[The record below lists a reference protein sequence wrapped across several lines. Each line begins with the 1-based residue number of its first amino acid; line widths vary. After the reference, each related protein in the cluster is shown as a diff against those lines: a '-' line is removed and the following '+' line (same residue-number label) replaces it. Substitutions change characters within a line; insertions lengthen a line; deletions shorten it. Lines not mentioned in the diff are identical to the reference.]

1 MAEAHTVSDYD
12 TDTVLWSE
20 RQADLLRRLAAGE
33 RVNHQVDWD
42 NVAEEIDSVGRSQR
56 LALASYVGLVLE
68 HLMKLEAS
76 PAMDPRRG
84 WEETVRRTRLDIKR
98 LLAAN
103 PSLRRT
109 VGDVI
114 AGQLPD
120 VREIVA
126 ASLARY
132 GETPRVA
139 VEGLSYDADAVL
151 GDSFPRSRMTRGRG
165 RDAVPPARPA
175 SPAFVMPRGA

>member
-1 MAEAHTVSDYD
+1 MTEARTVSDYD

-20 RQADLLRRLAAGE
+20 RQAGLLRRLANGE
-33 RVNHQVDWD
+33 RVNNQVDWE

-68 HLMKLEAS
+68 HLMKLEAA
-76 PAMDPRRG
+76 PAMEPRRG

-98 LLAAN
+98 LLDAN

-114 AGQLPD
+114 VRQVSD

-132 GETPRVA
+132 GETPRV
-139 VEGLSYDADAVL
+139 VVDGLTYDAEAVL
-151 GDSFPRSRMTRGRG
+151 GGFFPAEPDSAG
-165 RDAVPPARPA
+165 
-175 SPAFVMPRGA
+175 

>member
-1 MAEAHTVSDYD
+1 MTEARTVSDYD

-20 RQADLLRRLAAGE
+20 RQAGLLRRLANGE
-33 RVNHQVDWD
+33 RVNNQVDWE

-68 HLMKLEAS
+68 HLMKLEAA
-76 PAMDPRRG
+76 PAMEPRRG

-98 LLAAN
+98 LLDAN

-114 AGQLPD
+114 VRQVSD

-132 GETPRVA
+132 GETPRV
-139 VEGLSYDADAVL
+139 VVDGLTYDAEAVL
-151 GDSFPRSRMTRGRG
+151 GGFFPRSRTARDSDRGIAIAG
-165 RDAVPPARPA
+165 
-175 SPAFVMPRGA
+175 

>member
-1 MAEAHTVSDYD
+1 MSDYD

-20 RQADLLRRLAAGE
+20 HQADLLRRLAAGE
-33 RVNHQVDWD
+33 HVNEHVDWE

-56 LALASYVGLVLE
+56 IALASHLRVVLE

-76 PAMDPRRG
+76 PATEPRRG
-84 WEETVRRTRLDIKR
+84 WEETVQRARQDIED
-98 LLAAN
+98 LLEDS
-103 PSLRRT
+103 PSLRPT
-109 VGDVI
+109 VGAVV
-114 AGQLPD
+114 ARQLPRM
-120 VREIVA
+120 REIVA

-151 GDSFPRSRMTRGRG
+151 GGFFP
-165 RDAVPPARPA
+165 AVPGN
-175 SPAFVMPRGA
+175 RG